1 VEKFVGYIK
10 NIPQVLQETDCWLYK
25 KEIAKSIKEISL
37 CVRNKM
43 FILTKPIR
51 WFHKDKLLSKST

>member
-1 VEKFVGYIK
+1 VEKFVGYIR
-10 NIPQVLQETDCWLYK
+10 NIPNVLQETNCSLYK
-25 KEIAKSIKEISL
+25 KEIAKSIKEIGP

-51 WFHKDKLLSKST
+51 